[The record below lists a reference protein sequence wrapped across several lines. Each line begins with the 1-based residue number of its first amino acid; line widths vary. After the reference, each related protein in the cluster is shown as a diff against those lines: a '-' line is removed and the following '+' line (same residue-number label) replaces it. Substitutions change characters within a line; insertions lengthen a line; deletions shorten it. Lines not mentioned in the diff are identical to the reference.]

1 MPDKDREKKARGGMS
16 AQERRL
22 RSRLVQ
28 LLGGRGV
35 LRGTLSVRKR
45 TCGKP
50 SCRCARGEKHEG
62 LYLVFSEE
70 GRLRQMFVSRMQ
82 EARVR
87 RWVEQYQ
94 EVRDL
99 LEELAKLHLERLR

>member
-1 MPDKDREKKARGGMS
+1 MLEKDREKRGRGGMS
-16 AQERRL
+16 ARERRL

-28 LLGGRGV
+28 LLGGRGL
-35 LRGTLSVRKR
+35 LRGTLSVRER

-50 SCRCARGEKHEG
+50 SCRCARGDKHEG
-62 LYLVFSEE
+62 LYLVFSEK

-99 LEELAKLHLERLR
+99 LEALAQLHLERLR

>member
-1 MPDKDREKKARGGMS
+1 MS
-16 AQERRL
+16 AEERRL

-35 LRGTLSVRKR
+35 LRGTLSVRER

-50 SCRCARGEKHEG
+50 GCRCTRGEKHEG
-62 LYLVFSEE
+62 LYLVFSEK
-70 GRLRQMFVSRMQ
+70 GRLRQIFVPRMQ

-94 EVRDL
+94 EVRAL
-99 LEELAKLHLERLR
+99 LEELVRLHLERLR